1 MSIVGKKS
9 KLTVAVVCSS
19 NQNRSMEAHNFL
31 AKRGFNVST
40 SWVCLIRF
48 IRVIRSCFGS
58 SQVRSFGSGN
68 CVKLPGPSADRPNVY
83 SFDVSYDDM
92 YRDLQ
97 NQDSQ
102 LYTNNG
108 LLNMLDRNRRIKRNP
123 ERFQDSGDIFDVIIC
138 CEERVFDQVAEH
150 LADLNSGYHPVHVIN
165 MDIQDNHDEA
175 TVAAFI
181 ICELCQ
187 RFEEEAEHLD
197 DMVGDIVAEFDDRYK
212 HRNMYHH
219 VYYM

>member
-1 MSIVGKKS
+1 M
-9 KLTVAVVCSS
+9 
-19 NQNRSMEAHNFL
+19 
-31 AKRGFNVST
+31 
-40 SWVCLIRF
+40 
-48 IRVIRSCFGS
+48 
-58 SQVRSFGSGN
+58 
-68 CVKLPGPSADRPNVY
+68 KLPGPTADRPNVY
-83 SFDVSYDDM
+83 AFDVSYDDM

-97 NQDSQ
+97 NQDPN

-108 LLNMLDRNRRIKRNP
+108 LLNMLDRNRRIKIRP
-123 ERFQDSGDIFDVIIC
+123 ERFQDSIEAFDVIIC

-197 DMVGDIVAEFDDRYK
+197 DMVGDIVAEFDDRCV
-212 HRNMYHH
+212 RNMIK
-219 VYYM
+219 VSI